1 MNKRVKGLIASIL
14 AGALTASILSPAASA
29 KITGIGYTG
38 ISMNLS
44 EGAQFDTFKSAV
56 NAGRIILDDTKVVK
70 VIGKD
75 NKTTDIRY
83 GPKYFSGSNVM
94 DVLQELDGRTDEY
107 SVSVDETHEVRL
119 KDPTIVSSAYFY
131 TVPEHTAKI
140 STFPYDLND
149 FAKEQGITNDLTE
162 VDGWKLQT
170 CKEQTGLGGDG
181 YVTGQ
186 GSEITAQNM
195 LDILDKCNDTF
206 SCVGIEIT
214 TKSKTFT
221 FPVYDALFNKTDE
234 SISISADTA
243 ETEYGCAYQLVYTT
257 PSMAEKV
264 TNSTELWNAINKIY
278 NYNANSSFDPDKA
291 YLVRDCTFNASN
303 INGTSHG
310 DFTSWNLASSY
321 DSNGETYFKD
331 FAHYLWV
338 LSDSS
343 GNFITA
349 AKGEELY
356 GKDTAN
362 TALAE
367 YFEKNSSTDKLNLR
381 IFPNVLIKY
390 SIPVPAEGDVI
401 SSSSLI
407 RDSKALDHLPV
418 EISELASQ
426 ITAPA
431 KCRLD
436 CDNWKLFGINLSDNT
451 IYEIEKTGSALDATS
466 VFNGLKSNASS
477 IVVYIP
483 LVCEI
488 SDAYLKVTAPALGGT
503 PENVFSFDSD
513 YTVDTS
519 WNTADSAFAAD
530 TAYTVTVKLT
540 PKHNYEFTA
549 NTVVRINNTD
559 ASSVSLGSDGV
570 LTATFEFPKTG
581 KHSISSAALTVEA
594 PVLGGTPANASTA
607 DTTYTVAT
615 SWNPADSTFAA
626 DTAYTMTA
634 VLTPIS
640 AYEFTSDTSV
650 TVNGTAAK
658 SVTLG
663 SDGTLTATFE
673 FGKTGKHSISS
684 AALTVEAPVLG
695 GTPANASTDDTSYTV
710 ATSWN
715 PADSTFAADTAYTMT
730 AVLTPASGYEFMSGA
745 SVTVNGAAAKSV
757 TIGSDGTLTA
767 AFEFGKTG
775 KHSISSAALTVEA
788 PVLGGTPAN
797 ASTADTSYTV
807 ATSWNPADSTFAA
820 DTAYT
825 MTAVLTPASGYEFMS
840 GASVTVNGT
849 AAKSVTLGSDGT
861 LTATFEFGKTE
872 KHSISSAALTVEAPV
887 LGGTPAN
894 ASTADTTY
902 TVATS
907 WNPAHNT
914 FAAET
919 VYTMT
924 AVLTPASGYE
934 FANDTSVTVNGAAA
948 SIKPGD
954 DGTLTV
960 YFTFP
965 KTGKKPTSGGSIPMG
980 TGRGNSTRDN
990 SAVEPGTGNS
1000 QGWDE
1005 IVKEIQS
1012 AAVGSEIK
1020 ITLNDGTVIPAEAV
1034 KALAERRIKLIADS
1048 GFGRIWT
1055 IDCTGLDSGKA
1066 LDLSTSAVDVRIP
1079 EDSYKDIK
1087 CGGSVQIKLN
1097 AELPGAA
1104 LSIALRKEL
1113 AGKNAALYRL
1123 NESTGALE
1131 LLQTSAIDSDGRF
1144 VAEITTPGKYF
1155 LAYDVEA
1162 AEIPAG
1168 TAGSGDI
1175 NGDSVTNAL
1184 DAALILKA
1192 VVGNVELPLSVG
1204 DVNGDGVVNALD
1216 AQKILA
1222 DIVGT
1227 R

>member
-14 AGALTASILSPAASA
+14 AGALTVSILSPAASA
-29 KITGIGYTG
+29 KITINYSDSPVPVGSG
-38 ISMNLS
+38 L
-44 EGAQFDTFKSAV
+44 DTLKAVINDDTSNFK
-56 NAGRIILDDTKVVK
+56 LDDTKVVK
-70 VIGKD
+70 VVGKGK
-75 NKTTDIRY
+75 NTADIVY
-83 GPKYFSGSNVM
+83 GPAYLSGSEVM
-94 DVLQELDGRTDEY
+94 DVLQELDDRTDEY
-107 SVSVDETHEVRL
+107 DVQVDETNSVFL
-119 KDPTIVSSAYFY
+119 KKPKVATSYFY
-131 TVPEHTAKI
+131 TEPEHTADI
-140 STFPYDLND
+140 STFPYDLNE

-162 VDGWKLQT
+162 VAGFELWT
-170 CKEQTGLGGDG
+170 CTP
-181 YVTGQ
+181 Q
-186 GSEITAQNM
+186 GVIGNSSVIGRSSVITAQKM
-195 LDILDKCNDTF
+195 LDIYSLCDNIY
-206 SCVGIEIT
+206 SCVGMEIT

-243 ETEYGCAYQLVYTT
+243 ETAYNCNYYLTYGTK
-257 PSMAEKV
+257 SFSV
-264 TNSTELWNAINKIY
+264 TSSAKLWDAINNI
-278 NYNANSSFDPDKA
+278 NNDNSGFDPDKA
-291 YLVRDCTFNASN
+291 YLVRTCTFNASD
-303 INGTSHG
+303 INGISHG
-310 DFTSWNLASSY
+310 DFTSCNLASDYNPS
-321 DSNGETYFKD
+321 GESYFKNLKQ
-331 FAHYLWV
+331 YLWV

-367 YFEKNSSTDKLNLR
+367 YFEKNPSTDKLNLR
-381 IFPNVLIKY
+381 IFPNVLIY
-390 SIPVPAEGDVI
+390 YNIFVPVEGNTI
-401 SSSSLI
+401 ST
-407 RDSKALDHLPV
+407 RDSKTLDHLPM

-436 CDNWKLFGINLSDNT
+436 CDNWKLFGVSLSDST
-451 IYEIEKTGSALDATS
+451 IYEIEKTGSALDASS
-466 VFNGLKSNASS
+466 VFNGLKSNAASV
-477 IVVYIP
+477 VVYIP
-483 LVCEI
+483 MICEI
-488 SDAYLKVTAPALGGT
+488 SDAYLKVTAPVLGGT
-503 PENVFSFDSD
+503 PENVFSFDSN

-549 NTVVRINNTD
+549 NTSVFINNTD

-594 PVLGGTPANASTA
+594 PALGGTPANASTA
-607 DTTYTVAT
+607 DSTYTVAA
-615 SWNPADSTFAA
+615 SWNPADT
-626 DTAYTMTA
+626 
-634 VLTPIS
+634 
-640 AYEFTSDTSV
+640 
-650 TVNGTAAK
+650 
-658 SVTLG
+658 
-663 SDGTLTATFE
+663 
-673 FGKTGKHSISS
+673 
-684 AALTVEAPVLG
+684 
-695 GTPANASTDDTSYTV
+695 
-710 ATSWN
+710 
-715 PADSTFAADTAYTMT
+715 TFAADTAYTMT
-730 AVLTPASGYEFMSGA
+730 AVLTPAAGYEFMSGA

-757 TIGSDGTLTA
+757 N
-767 AFEFGKTG
+767 
-775 KHSISSAALTVEA
+775 
-788 PVLGGTPAN
+788 LGN
-797 ASTADTSYTV
+797 
-807 ATSWNPADSTFAA
+807 
-820 DTAYT
+820 
-825 MTAVLTPASGYEFMS
+825 
-840 GASVTVNGT
+840 
-849 AAKSVTLGSDGT
+849 
-861 LTATFEFGKTE
+861 
-872 KHSISSAALTVEAPV
+872 
-887 LGGTPAN
+887 
-894 ASTADTTY
+894 
-902 TVATS
+902 
-907 WNPAHNT
+907 
-914 FAAET
+914 
-919 VYTMT
+919 
-924 AVLTPASGYE
+924 
-934 FANDTSVTVNGAAA
+934 
-948 SIKPGD
+948 

-965 KTGKKPTSGGSIPMG
+965 KTGKKTASGGSVPRG

-990 SAVEPGTGNS
+990 TEVKPGTGNS

-1020 ITLNDGTVIPAEAV
+1020 ITLNDGTVIPAEAI
-1034 KALAERRIKLIADS
+1034 KALAERHIKLIADS

-1055 IDCTGLDSGKA
+1055 IDCAGLDSGKA

-1087 CGGSVQIKLN
+1087 CGGSVQLKLN

-1123 NESTGALE
+1123 NESTGALK

-1144 VAEITTPGKYF
+1144 IAEITASGKYF